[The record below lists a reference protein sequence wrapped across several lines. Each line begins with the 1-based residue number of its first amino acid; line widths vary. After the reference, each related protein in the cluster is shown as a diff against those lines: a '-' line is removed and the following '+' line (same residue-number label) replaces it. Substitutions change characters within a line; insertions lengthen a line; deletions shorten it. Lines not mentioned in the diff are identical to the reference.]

1 MIRLETFI
9 SNIFTFMFAKNK
21 KNKTSA
27 DISNELLQTT
37 KDISAHFFLK
47 KSDLIPLFRSIHKS
61 LATVDT
67 LICVDHIFS

>member
-1 MIRLETFI
+1 MIRLEKFI
-9 SNIFTFMFAKNK
+9 SNIFTFMFA

-47 KSDLIPLFRSIHKS
+47 KNLISFPYSGAYINHWPQL
-61 LATVDT
+61 T
-67 LICVDHIFS
+67 L

>member
-47 KSDLIPLFRSIHKS
+47 KNLISFPYSGAYINHWPQL
-61 LATVDT
+61 T
-67 LICVDHIFS
+67 L